1 MADGDQLLGECRI
14 LGQDVAHYVVKGGL
28 VRGTGAQHGFALD
41 SVEFPFDTCVIQ
53 IEAFG
58 QAGQHVL
65 TCFGVHYGKFQ
76 GRATAVKDQYQ
87 LAHVL
92 HLPVLRLYADSV
104 VSSNMDGIPLPGA
117 LWSQE
122 SAPNFSNCLAPTAN
136 SGPGAL
142 ILSNSLAPTHSLARL
157 SFQTIWRRPIVWRA
171 HHSQTLWRRPPTLVQ
186 ARLSFQTL

>member
-1 MADGDQLLGECRI
+1 MAKTADESEAVMKH
-14 LGQDVAHYVVKGGL
+14 GQPRRFTLRLSDLPPGAAFL
-28 VRGTGAQHGFALD
+28 VETLDRQHGFALD

-104 VSSNMDGIPLPGA
+104 ESSSDGWDSPAGG

-122 SAPNFSNCLAPTAN
+122 GASNFSNRWAQTVR
-136 SGPGAL
+136 
-142 ILSNSLAPTHSLARL
+142 LARASNQRFATGL
-157 SFQTIWRRPIVWRA
+157 CWPN
-171 HHSQTLWRRPPTLVQ
+171 HSGLQ
-186 ARLSFQTL
+186 APVATQAPVSSDW